1 MGLPA
6 RGPGHEGGGVAGCA
20 EATARPEP
28 PRGARLRGRAGGGGP
43 GGGAA
48 GFGLFA
54 RAARFAAKEALLKA
68 LGTGSAHGISFLQ
81 VEVIR
86 QDGGSAAL
94 SLTGS
99 AAAEARRRGVRHVH
113 LSLSHQPGLAAAVV
127 ILEG

>member
-1 MGLPA
+1 METERIA
-6 RGPGHEGGGVAGCA
+6 RALALHGRRFEKRVYTAAELAECA
-20 EATARPEP
+20 ERFD
-28 PRGARLRGRAGGGGP
+28 RAQ
-43 GGGAA
+43 A
-48 GFGLFA
+48 L
-54 RAARFAAKEALLKA
+54 AARFAAKEALLKA

-113 LSLSHQPGLAAAVV
+113 VSLSHQPGLAAAVV